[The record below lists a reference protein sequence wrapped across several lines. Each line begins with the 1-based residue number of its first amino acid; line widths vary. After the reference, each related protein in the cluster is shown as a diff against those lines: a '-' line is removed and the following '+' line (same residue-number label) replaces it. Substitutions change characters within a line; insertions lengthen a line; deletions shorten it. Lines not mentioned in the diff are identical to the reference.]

1 VINIAFKKIIFNGE
15 ITMMRLIKNLLLSVS
30 VIGVSAIATSSAFAA
45 AITGAKMGGSA
56 INDYY
61 VYDANSTST
70 FLVVNPTSSDVQRV
84 LGGNASSPTGN
95 IELRAS
101 SEKTGFDFTK
111 NTSVNG
117 VLNGENIS
125 ISSLTSDDWFGAGN
139 STTIY
144 GANNL
149 ANTWFNAAFNNY
161 GISNTL
167 LSSVGTSRGQL
178 FNAFLLGKGFQRF
191 SDPNISY
198 INQNDVTGE
207 ISIGLAG
214 HYDATN
220 LLLPMLT
227 SSQQNALKA
236 ALGTTKL
243 QASEL
248 VKVLYNGQSQYL
260 YNFSAT
266 SSGLVNNVGTGADG
280 ISHSGNYE
288 LKMAG
293 VLPPLAKVPESS
305 PIIGLIVVGGLL
317 VVKRQVKKA

>member
-1 VINIAFKKIIFNGE
+1 MI
-15 ITMMRLIKNLLLSVS
+15 RLIKNLLLSVS
-30 VIGVSAIATSSAFAA
+30 VIGGSAIATSSAFAA
-45 AITGAKMGGSA
+45 AITGATMGGSA
-56 INDYY
+56 ANDYY

-70 FLVVNPTSSDVQRV
+70 FRLANPTSADVQRV
-84 LGGNASSPTGN
+84 LGGDGSSPTGN

-101 SEKTGFDFTK
+101 SEQVGFNFTK
-111 NTSVNG
+111 NTS
-117 VLNGENIS
+117 LNGILNGQNIS
-125 ISSLTSDDWFGAGN
+125 LSSLTSDDWFGTGKN
-139 STTIY
+139 TTIY
-144 GANNL
+144 GDNNL

-167 LSSVGTSRGQL
+167 LSSVGTNRGQL
-178 FNAFLLGKGFQRF
+178 FTAFLAGGGFQRF

-198 INQNDVTGE
+198 VNQNDITGE

-220 LLLPMLT
+220 LLLPMLKT
-227 SSQQNALKA
+227 TEQNALKF

-248 VKVLYNGQSQYL
+248 VKVVYNGQSQYL

-266 SSGLVNNVGTGADG
+266 SSGLVNNLGTGADG
-280 ISHSGNYE
+280 VSHSGNYE
-288 LKMAG
+288 LKRPG

-317 VVKRQVKKA
+317 VVKSQVKKA